1 MVLCSS
7 GDTKYSPY
15 ETTNTH
21 SLQHDNQIIL
31 CIEIVLSKRLFPIP
45 AEVSPRSH
53 HQYKSTYSEEEEM
66 NEGEY

>member
-15 ETTNTH
+15 ETKNTH

-31 CIEIVLSKRLFPIP
+31 CIERMMKEED